1 MSAGQPHNYRN
12 ALPLFLALTVGGL
25 AGNYFKFPIFFNI
38 DFLFGSIF
46 AMLALQFLGPARGF
60 AVALLSSSYLY
71 FSWGHPYAIIIMT
84 AEVAV
89 VGWLAGRRKMGL
101 VLADSLYWI
110 CIGMPMVYL
119 FYHLVM
125 HTPASHTSIVMTKQ
139 AVNGIANTLIA
150 RLIFTGYALRTRLTL
165 ISYREI
171 VSNLLAFFVLCPA
184 LIILAV
190 GSRTDFNE
198 TDTRIRTLL
207 TRDIRHEANI
217 LETWVAN
224 RKSAIVNLAEM
235 AVSRPPQQVQS
246 YLEQAKKADGNFL
259 YIWLLN
265 SEATTTAS
273 FPLTDDR
280 GQSNIG
286 RSCADRPFMQ
296 QLKQTRTP
304 MLSEVVM
311 GRMGTP
317 APTVAMLAPIVVRGD
332 FSGYV
337 SGVLSLEQP
346 RAHLDKSSAE
356 NGALYTLIDKNGTV
370 IITNRPDVKQ
380 MMPFVR
386 GAGKLT
392 RLDEGISRWLP
403 AAQPNA
409 PSSNRWMNS
418 VYLAEAT
425 IGNLAEWKLI
435 LEQPVAPFQKALY
448 ANYTGKL
455 VLLFAILLLSLALAE
470 VVSRRIM
477 INLEKLRQ
485 ITRDL
490 PAKLASGADIIWPE
504 SGIKETNELNC
515 HFQEISASIMKHV
528 KELKQL
534 NDSLEERTRQV
545 EQLAQEQRIILSTI
559 PIGAS
564 FLKERVVQAANPA
577 FDTIMGYQ
585 HGETIGMNTLELY
598 PDRQTYERV
607 GAAAYATVAAGG
619 TYTTESLMKRKDGS
633 LFWCSIMG
641 QAVNP
646 QKLEDGSIWM
656 LQDITE
662 RKRSEQMLLESNR
675 QLEEARE
682 QAEAANRAKS
692 EFLSRMSHELRT
704 PMNAIVGFTQLLEDS
719 PDHPLSEDQRDSLHE
734 ISTAGAHLLELIN
747 EILDLA
753 RIESGRLVL
762 SLEPLE
768 LGELCRECLSLLTPL
783 AEQRDIALSAA
794 IPPELRLLAD
804 RRRLRQ
810 VLLNLISN
818 GIKYNREAGTVDI
831 SCIVTTGSLVRIMV
845 RDSGSGIDPEFLPR
859 LFHPFERAAAVDGLI
874 EGTGIGLVL
883 AKRLIEAMGGRIGVE
898 SSFGSGSIFWVELPL
913 TEQSGEL
920 EASPDAPTMPLTIPS
935 ARERQVLYV
944 EDNPANMRLV
954 KKIISGLGGV
964 NLLTAETAEAGLQ
977 LVKTCRPHLILMD
990 INLPGMD
997 GFEALGILRANP
1009 DTRDIPVVAV
1019 TANAMP
1025 DQIHRVMAAGFDD
1038 CLTKP
1043 INLQRFVA
1051 VVDELLEKTV
1061 SGENE

>member
-1 MSAGQPHNYRN
+1 MNRGQPHNSRN

-46 AMLALQFLGPARGF
+46 AMLALQFLGPVRGM
-60 AVALLSSSYLY
+60 AVALLSCSYLY

-89 VGWLAGRRKMGL
+89 VGWLSRRRKMGL
-101 VLADSLYWI
+101 VLADSLFWI
-110 CIGMPMVYL
+110 CIGMPLVYL

-125 HTPASHTSIVMTKQ
+125 HTPASHTSIIMTKQ
-139 AVNGIANTLIA
+139 AVNGIANTLVA
-150 RLIFTGYALRTRLTL
+150 RLFFTGYILRTRSGL

-171 VSNLLAFFVLCPA
+171 VYNLLAFFVLCPT
-184 LIILAV
+184 LIMLGV
-190 GSRTDFNE
+190 GSRTDLNE
-198 TDTRIRTLL
+198 TDQRIRTLL
-207 TRDIRHEANI
+207 THDIRHEADI
-217 LETWVAN
+217 LNTWVTN
-224 RKSAIVNLAEM
+224 RKTAIVNLAEM
-235 AVSRPPQQVQS
+235 AAFRSPQQLQP

-259 YIWLLN
+259 RIGLLN
-265 SEATTTAS
+265 SNATTTAY
-273 FPLTDDR
+273 FPLSDEL

-286 RSCADRPFMQ
+286 RSFADRPYVPL
-296 QLKQTRTP
+296 LKQAQTP
-304 MLSEVVM
+304 MLSEVVQ

-317 APTVAMLAPIVVRGD
+317 TPIVAMLAPVIVRGK

-337 SGVLSLEQP
+337 AGILSLNQP
-346 RAHLDKSSAE
+346 RTHLDRSSIE

-370 IITNRPDVKQ
+370 IMSNRTGVKP
-380 MMPFVR
+380 MTTFVR
-386 GAGKLT
+386 GKGELT
-392 RLDEGISRWLP
+392 RLDEGVSRWVP
-403 AAQPNA
+403 SAMPNT
-409 PSSNRWMNS
+409 PVSDRWMNS
-418 VYLAEAT
+418 VYFTEVS
-425 IGNLAEWKLI
+425 IGPLAEWRLI
-435 LEQPVAPFQKALY
+435 IEQPVAPFQKALY
-448 ANYTGKL
+448 TNYTGKL
-455 VLLFAILLLSLALAE
+455 TLLFLILLLSLALAE

-485 ITRDL
+485 ITRAL
-490 PAKLASGADIIWPE
+490 PARLASGADITWPE
-504 SGIKETNELNC
+504 SGIKETDELNNN
-515 HFQEISASIMKHV
+515 FQEMSASIRTHV
-528 KELKQL
+528 KELEQL
-534 NDSLEERTRQV
+534 NVSLEERTRQV

-564 FLKERVVQAANPA
+564 FLKDRVIQAANPA
-577 FDTIMGYQ
+577 FDTIMGYPF
-585 HGETIGMNTLELY
+585 GETIGMNTSELY
-598 PDRQTYERV
+598 PDRETYEGV
-607 GAAAYATVAAGG
+607 GKEAYATVAKGG
-619 TYTTESLMKRKDGS
+619 AYTTESLMKRKDGS

-656 LQDITE
+656 LQDISE
-662 RKRSEQMLLESNR
+662 RKLAEHMLVESNQ

-682 QAEAANRAKS
+682 QAETANRAKS

-734 ISTAGAHLLELIN
+734 ISTAGSHLLELIN

-768 LGELCRECLSLLTPL
+768 LGDLCRECLSLLTPL
-783 AEQRDIALSAA
+783 ADQRSITLSSS

-818 GIKYNREAGTVDI
+818 GIKYNREAGTVEI
-831 SCIVTTGSLVRIMV
+831 TCEVATGSVVRIMV

-859 LFHPFERAAAVDGLI
+859 LFHPFERAASVDGLI

-883 AKRLIEAMGGRIGVE
+883 AKRLTEAMGGTIGVE
-898 SSFGSGSIFWVELPL
+898 STPGSGSLFWVDLPV
-913 TEQSGEL
+913 TEHWEEL
-920 EASPDAPTMPLTIPS
+920 EASPDAPTTPLAVPS
-935 ARERQVLYV
+935 ARARVVLYI

-954 KKIISGLGGV
+954 KKIISGLGGIQ
-964 NLLTAETAEAGLQ
+964 LLTAETAEAGLR
-977 LVKTCRPHLILMD
+977 LVKTSPPHLILLD

-997 GFEALGILRANP
+997 GFEALGILRTTP
-1009 DTRDIPVVAV
+1009 ETRDIPVVAV

-1025 DQIHRVMAAGFDD
+1025 DQVKRVIAAGFDD

-1061 SGENE
+1061 SGENL